1 MSRNADLLV
10 APLAGWLMPLAQ
22 VPDPVF
28 AEGMMGVGV
37 AIDPTGDTLHAPC
50 DATVL
55 TVHAAGHAVTLR
67 TPAGAELLIHL
78 GIDTVEMA
86 GAGFERLVEP
96 GQTVGAGTPLIRFDL
111 DLMAQ
116 RASALATPIVLTSA
130 EGFVIEDVVDGGL
143 VAVGAPLLR
152 LVTIAPDLRQRPVAG
167 DVATASATVIVALPH
182 GIHARPAARIAAVVR
197 AAGASATLTRDDRC
211 ASALSV
217 VGMLGL
223 DAVRGTTLTI
233 EAQGGDADAAVA
245 SVIAILTAQEDADTP
260 APAAPRPAAAV
271 QAEMPAGALVGVP
284 AAPGLAIGTARWLRV
299 TAPAVP
305 PAADIATERERLA
318 TGIARL
324 RDTLAAVSGH
334 SVLAAHRAIVDDP
347 DLGDALRAA
356 VEAGEGA
363 AAAALSV
370 TRAQAASLARSGDS
384 RIAERGD
391 DLIDIG
397 QRLAHAVLGTEPEA
411 IVLPSGTILLAE
423 DLLPSQLTALDAG
436 ALAGIAVVRG
446 GPTSHVAI
454 MAAGI
459 GVPMLVALGDPLTTV
474 ADGATLILDGD
485 AGMLLPDP
493 DADTLE
499 RARGRIEVARLAE
512 AEALA
517 AAASGRPAATAD
529 GVAVGVHVNL
539 GSAAEAAAAVTAGA
553 EGCGLLRTEL
563 LFLERATAPTRDEQA
578 ADYRAIGTA
587 LGDRPLT
594 IRLLDI
600 GGDKPAPYLA
610 IAAEENP
617 ALGLRGV
624 RVVLARE
631 DVLEAQVAA
640 ILDAADGAP
649 CRIMV
654 PMIASVAE
662 LDAVRVVVDRL
673 RGSRPVLLGAMIET
687 PAAAIGADLIARRAD
702 FLSIGSNDLTQYTL
716 AMDRGNPAVAAGLDG
731 MHPAVLR
738 LVAAT
743 CEGAA
748 RHGVPVG
755 VCGGLAADPLAV
767 PILIG
772 LGVTSLSVP
781 AGRIAATRAGVA
793 ATETVSAHVH
803 ALQALACE
811 SATDVRALARR
822 FAGETIA

>member
-1 MSRNADLLV
+1 MSAETLV
-10 APLAGWLMPLAQ
+10 APLGGWLMTLAA
-22 VPDPVF
+22 VPDQVF
-28 AEGMMGVGV
+28 AEGMMGAGV

-50 DATVL
+50 AATVL
-55 TVHAAGHAVTLR
+55 SVHAAGHAVTLR
-67 TPAGAELLIHL
+67 TAGGAEVLIHI
-78 GIDTVEMA
+78 GIDTVAMGGE
-86 GAGFERLVEP
+86 GFERLVEP
-96 GQTVGAGTPLIRFDL
+96 GQGVTAGTPLIRFDL
-111 DLMAQ
+111 DLIAQ
-116 RASALATPIVLTSA
+116 RASALATPIVLTSGDDFRI
-130 EGFVIEDVVDGGL
+130 EGVACDGL
-143 VAVGAPLLR
+143 VEVGAPLLR
-152 LVTIAPDLRQRPVAG
+152 LVPTGAAQRERTVAS
-167 DVATASATVIVALPH
+167 TTSASATVVVALPH
-182 GIHARPAARIAAVVR
+182 GIHARPAARIAAAVR
-197 AAGASATLTRDDRC
+197 AAGASATLTRDDRN

-217 VGMLGL
+217 TGMLGL
-223 DAVRGTTLTI
+223 DAVHGSTLTI
-233 EAQGGDADAAVA
+233 AAQGGDAEGAVAAV
-245 SVIAILTAQEDADTP
+245 VAILTAHEDADPP
-260 APAAPRPAAAV
+260 APRAVPVAP
-271 QAEMPAGALVGVP
+271 AEVADGALAGVP
-284 AAPGLAIGTARWLRV
+284 AAPGLAIGIARWLRV
-299 TAPAVP
+299 AAPEVP
-305 PAADIATERERLA
+305 PADDVATERERLV

-324 RDTLAAVSGH
+324 RDTLAVASGH
-334 SVLAAHRAIVDDP
+334 SVLAAHRAILDDP
-347 DLGDALRAA
+347 DLEATLVAA
-356 VEAGEGA
+356 VEMGEGA

-370 TRAQAASLARSGDS
+370 TRAQAARLARSSDA

-397 QRLAHAVLGTEPEA
+397 QRLAHAVLGTEPDA
-411 IVLPSGTILLAE
+411 IVLPSGTILLAD
-423 DLLPSQLTALDAG
+423 DLLPSQLTALDAT

-454 MAAGI
+454 MAAGL
-459 GVPMLVALGDPLTTV
+459 GVPMLVALGEPLAAV
-474 ADGATLILDGD
+474 PDGATLILDGD
-485 AGMLLPDP
+485 AGSLLPDP
-493 DADTLE
+493 DAPSLNTA
-499 RARGRIEVARLAE
+499 RAKVEAARLAE

-529 GVAVGVHVNL
+529 GLAVGVHVNL

-578 ADYRAIGTA
+578 SEYRAIGTA
-587 LGDRPLT
+587 LGNRPLT

-631 DVLEAQVAA
+631 DVLETQVAA

-654 PMIASVAE
+654 PMVASVAE

-673 RGSRPVLLGAMIET
+673 RGSRPILLGAMIET

-731 MHPAVLR
+731 LHPAVLR

-767 PILIG
+767 PILVG

-793 ATETVSAHVH
+793 AVGVTQAHVH

-811 SATDVRALARR
+811 SAGEVRTLARR
-822 FAGETIA
+822 FAEETVA